1 MATAKTKSVWF
12 CKECGNE
19 SPKWMGRCPACGEW
33 NTMVEETVATGK
45 KMTAV
50 TVPGASHK
58 PLKLSEIDSAREQRI
73 SLNNAEVDRILGG
86 GLVEGSLVLIGG
98 EPGIGKST
106 LSLQIP
112 LNCPALKTLYVT
124 GEESARQVKLRASR
138 IGGDD
143 SGCMIYSETLMENIL
158 EQARAMMPDLMVVD
172 SVQTMFSQNV
182 ESSPGSVTQ
191 IKETASM
198 LLRFAKETGVPVILI
213 GHITKEGSIAGP
225 KILEHIV
232 DVVLQFEGD
241 NRGTY
246 RLLRSIKN
254 RFGST
259 SELAVFEMTGKG
271 LREVSNPSEMLIPMH
286 EEGLSGVAVSAM
298 LDGTRPFLIEVQS
311 LVSSAAYGTPQRSAT
326 GFDVRRLNMLLAVLE
341 KRAGFKLGVKDV
353 FLNMAG
359 GLKVS
364 DPACD
369 LAVISA
375 VLSSNFDFA
384 IPSDICFAGEIGLSG
399 EVRPVAQ
406 TDRRIIEA
414 ARLGFK
420 KIYVSSYSSLEG
432 VGNAAIEVVKVLF
445 FLFFAFCEYGGATS
459 TPLDT
464 SLLFLFAFSCLSCHS
479 RTSHDVTHKHLSDC
493 YHLAFCRSFL
503 VLEQC
508 DVLVYLLCSTCLV
521 SLPFLLRSM
530 RRYNS
535 VFVALAFFYFSTAR
549 CF

>member
-1 MATAKTKSVWF
+1 MGGIASILIIKLHGMHPENNEDMATVKTKTVWF

-19 SPKWMGRCPACGEW
+19 SPKWMGKCPACGEW

-45 KMTAV
+45 KQQPSV
-50 TVPGASHK
+50 SVPSSGHK
-58 PLKLSEIDSAREQRI
+58 PMPLSHIDSTTESRI

-112 LNCPALKTLYVT
+112 LHCANLKTLYVT
-124 GEESARQVKLRASR
+124 GEESARQVKLRAAR

-143 SGCMIYSETLMENIL
+143 SNCMIYSETLMENIIR
-158 EQARAMMPDLMVVD
+158 EAREIMPDLMIVD

-191 IKETASM
+191 IKETAAM

-232 DVVLQFEGD
+232 DVVLQFEGE

-341 KRAGFKLGVKDV
+341 KRAGFKLSVKDV

-369 LAVISA
+369 LAVIAA

-384 IPSDICFAGEIGLSG
+384 ISSDICFAGEVGLSG
-399 EVRPVAQ
+399 EIRPVAQ
-406 TDRRIIEA
+406 TDRRVMEA
-414 ARLGFK
+414 ARLGFR

-432 VGNAAIEVVKVLF
+432 LEGQGLKGIEVIKV
-445 FLFFAFCEYGGATS
+445 GDV
-459 TPLDT
+459 P
-464 SLLFLFAFSCLSCHS
+464 SL
-479 RTSHDVTHKHLSDC
+479 
-493 YHLAFCRSFL
+493 CRSLFKG
-503 VLEQC
+503 
-508 DVLVYLLCSTCLV
+508 
-521 SLPFLLRSM
+521 
-530 RRYNS
+530 N
-535 VFVALAFFYFSTAR
+535 
-549 CF
+549 

>member
-1 MATAKTKSVWF
+1 MATLKTKTVWF
-12 CKECGNE
+12 CKSCGNE
-19 SPKWMGRCPACGEW
+19 NSKWMGRCPACGEW

-45 KMTAV
+45 KAGV
-50 TVPGASHK
+50 QSLSVPGAGNK
-58 PLKLSEIDSAREQRI
+58 PMPLSEIDSNRENRI

-112 LNCPALKTLYVT
+112 LNCPSLKTLYVT
-124 GEESARQVKLRASR
+124 GEESARQVKLRAAR

-143 SGCMIYSETLMENIL
+143 SGCLIYSETLMENIIA
-158 EQARAMMPDLMVVD
+158 EARSIMPDLVVVD

-191 IKETASM
+191 IKETAAM
-198 LLRFAKETGVPVILI
+198 LLRFAKETGIPVILI

-241 NRGTY
+241 NRGSY

-298 LDGTRPFLIEVQS
+298 LDGTRPFLIEVQA
-311 LVSSAAYGTPQRSAT
+311 LVSTAAYGTPQRSAT

-369 LAVISA
+369 LAVVCA

-384 IPSDICFAGEIGLSG
+384 IPADVCFAGEVGLSG

-414 ARLGFK
+414 ARLGFR
-420 KIYVSSYSSLEG
+420 KIYVSSFSGLENIPDG
-432 VGNAAIEVVKVLF
+432 IEVLKVADIPAL
-445 FLFFAFCEYGGATS
+445 
-459 TPLDT
+459 
-464 SLLFLFAFSCLSCHS
+464 
-479 RTSHDVTHKHLSDC
+479 
-493 YHLAFCRSFL
+493 CRSLFKG
-503 VLEQC
+503 
-508 DVLVYLLCSTCLV
+508 
-521 SLPFLLRSM
+521 
-530 RRYNS
+530 N
-535 VFVALAFFYFSTAR
+535 
-549 CF
+549 